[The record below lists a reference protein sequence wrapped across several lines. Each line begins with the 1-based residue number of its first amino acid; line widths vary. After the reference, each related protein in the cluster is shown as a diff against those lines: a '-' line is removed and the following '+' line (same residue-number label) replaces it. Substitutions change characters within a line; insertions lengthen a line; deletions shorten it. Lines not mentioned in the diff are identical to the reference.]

1 MQVEGQFVL
10 HITDGCV
17 CVCGCNYTS
26 SLLKSVCIVVLNVP
40 VGMLIG
46 DRSQLPAVQAKASWV
61 VVMYTMNNHTT

>member
-1 MQVEGQFVL
+1 MG
-10 HITDGCV
+10 V

-61 VVMYTMNNHTT
+61 VVM